1 MAPTYELKRDEL
13 AESVKYLWYI
23 RKELKKLVDDYM
35 LRTGLKT
42 SGWIV
47 MALNEWAG
55 LAPGRQGG

>member
-1 MAPTYELKRDEL
+1 MGSQHD
-13 AESVKYLWYI
+13 I

-55 LAPGRQGG
+55 LAAK